1 MTSRGV
7 KTLAAASLIVVWAAL
22 VGPARTI
29 GAEQT
34 WTGTISDNRCGGD
47 HGGEVDEKECT
58 LRCVKT
64 GDKYVL
70 STDFGKKV
78 WPIANQSFA
87 ALPER
92 AGQTVKVTGELKDG
106 AITITKI
113 EKP

>member
-1 MTSRGV
+1 MKR
-7 KTLAAASLIVVWAAL
+7 LAAVCLVLACAAWINPIR
-22 VGPARTI
+22 VA
-29 GAEQT
+29 GAPQT

-70 STDFGKKV
+70 TTDYGKKV

-87 ALPER
+87 GLADH
-92 AGQTVKVTGELKDG
+92 AGQTVKVTGELKGDT
-106 AITITKI
+106 ITISRI
-113 EKP
+113 DKP

>member
-1 MTSRGV
+1 MTSRGI
-7 KTLAAASLIVVWAAL
+7 KTLAAALLIVVSAAL

-34 WTGTISDNRCGGD
+34 LTGTISDSRCGCD
-47 HGGEVDEKECT
+47 HGGEIDEKEGT
-58 LRCVKT
+58 LRYVKT

-70 STDFGKKV
+70 ATDFGKKV
-78 WPIANQSFA
+78 WPIANQNFA

-106 AITITKI
+106 AIVISRI
-113 EKP
+113 DKP

>member
-1 MTSRGV
+1 MTSRGI
-7 KTLAAASLIVVWAAL
+7 KTLAAALLIVVWAAL

-47 HGGEVDEKECT
+47 HGGEVDEHECT

-70 STDFGKKV
+70 VTDFGKKV
-78 WPIANQSFA
+78 WPIANQNFA

-92 AGQTVKVTGELKDG
+92 AGQTVKVTGELKDN
-106 AITITKI
+106 AIVIATV